1 MLQDLVKKEKNRV
14 IGQSICLALLGLLIV
29 LFPAFSGSV
38 FSMVVGIG
46 CIVFGVL
53 ALVFFFLTFIVFEP
67 KLLIEG
73 IALIVIGSLI
83 LSYPETFL
91 TIIVY
96 VLAIEVIYEGVMEII
111 YSVKM
116 KKLGIKDWYIDLI
129 YGIIMLALGVTAI
142 TLNLI
147 SSEFFLIVIELIG
160 ASIIFEAVV
169 RVLLVC
175 VIHHDYKQ
183 IKKELTK
190 NVVSEQ

>member
-1 MLQDLVKKEKNRV
+1 MLQDLIKKEKSRV

-29 LFPAFSGSV
+29 LFPAFSGNV
-38 FSMVVGIG
+38 FSMVAGIA

-53 ALVFFFLTFIVFEP
+53 ALTFFVITFIVFEP

-73 IALIVIGSLI
+73 IVLIVLGSLI
-83 LSYPETFL
+83 LTYPSTFL

-96 VLAIEVIYEGVMEII
+96 VLAIEVLYEGVMEII

-116 KKLGIKDWYIDLI
+116 KKIGIKDWYIDLI
-129 YGIIMLALGVTAI
+129 YGIIMVALGVTAI

-147 SSEFFLIVIELIG
+147 SSDFFLIVIELIG
-160 ASIIFEAVV
+160 ASIIFEAVA

-183 IKKELTK
+183 IKKELQK
-190 NVVSEQ
+190 DVVSNQ